1 MSITGKIPAF
11 QVAKAGCMLYSTAQ
25 EDDLKGETE
34 NILSTLKRMKKKKI
48 GEIVTPFLGR
58 IKESVWLFFL
68 LLFFGCSPQSLI

>member
-48 GEIVTPFLGR
+48 GEIVTRFLGR
-58 IKESVWLFFL
+58 IKESVWL
-68 LLFFGCSPQSLI
+68 LLFLFSFCVPPKA